1 MAPSKKDPETPEEIY
16 ACKQHKIVNRLKRA
30 RGQLDGVIR
39 AVESG
44 ENCRDLVIQLAAVSK
59 ALDKAGYAIIASIMR
74 DCVDMENGKDLER
87 EVPTQDEIE
96 KLFLM
101 LA

>member
-1 MAPSKKDPETPEEIY
+1 MASSTNAAATSEEVWQD
-16 ACKQHKIVNRLKRA
+16 KQHKIANRLKRA

-39 AVESG
+39 ALESG

-74 DCVDMENGKDLER
+74 DCVDVEDGAELDR
-87 EVPTQDEIE
+87 FVPDRDEVE